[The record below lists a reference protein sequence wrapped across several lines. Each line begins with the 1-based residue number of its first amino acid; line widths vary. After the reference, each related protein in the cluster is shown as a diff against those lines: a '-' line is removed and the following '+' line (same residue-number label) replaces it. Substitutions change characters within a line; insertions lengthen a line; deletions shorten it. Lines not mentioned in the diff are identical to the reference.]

1 MKHDELTMTS
11 TTTTIQGNQWVRP
24 LDAQGYTPA
33 FYPRKSDLLKTWVGG
48 GLNKSRRPGAAG
60 LFRPSGR
67 LLGARVTFSEL
78 CAWRLSKT
86 RSSSWELNEDVNTKY
101 EIDKTQV
108 QVPTSKTSNSKVKIF
123 KLLQMTKIELLR
135 ERLPGNHRP
144 GREEC
149 NVNMDRLR

>member
-1 MKHDELTMTS
+1 MKS
-11 TTTTIQGNQWVRP
+11 
-24 LDAQGYTPA
+24 
-33 FYPRKSDLLKTWVGG
+33 
-48 GLNKSRRPGAAG
+48 
-60 LFRPSGR
+60 
-67 LLGARVTFSEL
+67 
-78 CAWRLSKT
+78 
-86 RSSSWELNEDVNTKY
+86 EDVNTKY